1 MNKLLLL
8 NIKSIKKNIKFKNLC
23 LVNFLIVLF
32 IFILIFINIFNNNSI
47 NKIVNDQNNRNFII
61 DSFKDKNDLNEFLDN
76 NKYLFESVS
85 YDVYASL
92 DGYYISSNGLFSEN
106 LLAVILNSKNKNIK
120 FKDFR
125 VDKIITNDE
134 VRDNI
139 ICINQKLSKYIF
151 DNNLYDSFLI
161 SFIIKDYS
169 MINEIY
175 YQLDKYN
182 IAANLNSDSI
192 STYNMY
198 VNINSILNILFI
210 VLLFFI
216 TILLF
221 ILNFL
226 FLKEEEKNIY
236 LYNVLGVFKN
246 KIIYI
251 YTISY
256 FMYIFIIYCLF
267 LLIFFV
273 LFFILDVFNIMLFSL
288 FLKFVIYITISFFIH
303 LFIIFLC
310 VLIFVYF
317 KCREFSM

>member
-23 LVNFLIVLF
+23 LVNFLIVLL
-32 IFILIFINIFNNNSI
+32 IFILIFINIFNSNLI
-47 NKIVNDQNNRNFII
+47 DKIINDQNNRNFII
-61 DSFKDKNDLNEFLDN
+61 DSFKDKNDLDEFLDN
-76 NKYLFESVS
+76 NKYLFETVS
-85 YDVYASL
+85 YDVYTSL
-92 DGYYISSNGLFSEN
+92 DGYYISSNGLFNEN
-106 LLAVILNSKNKNIK
+106 SFSIILNSKNKNIK

-134 VRDNI
+134 VRDNMI
-139 ICINQKLSKYIF
+139 FINQKLSKYIF

-161 SFIIKDYS
+161 SFTVKDYFK
-169 MINEIY
+169 INEMY
-175 YQLDKYN
+175 NQLDKYN
-182 IAANLNSDSI
+182 ITANLNSDSI

-198 VNINSILNILFI
+198 VNINNILNILFI

-216 TILLF
+216 ILLLF

-236 LYNVLGVFKN
+236 LYNVLGMFKN

-251 YTISY
+251 YVISY
-256 FMYIFIIYCLF
+256 YMYIFIIYSLF
-267 LLIFFV
+267 LFIFLI
-273 LFFILDVFNIMLFSL
+273 LFFILDEFNIILFSI
-288 FLKFVIYITISFFIH
+288 FLKFIIYITISFFIH

-310 VLIFVYF
+310 VLIFVNF
-317 KCREFSM
+317 KCRKFSV